1 VLLLYACAHKISLK
15 YLFLQKKLPSKYVV
29 KYASSVTHFVWQ
41 IYFPNEFQIK
51 NIKYIHRNL
60 RYYETKVQLL
70 YLSGNHLPLVMIYKN
85 KMVTLKNWILK
96 YIDMKNINIHFWI
109 EKEVSCSNKCNVFI
123 SDIEICAFENPLN
136 SKLLGNTDCFYWNC
150 MMYVS
155 WKTFHWWTCLH
166 RYDLHIII
174 RWPENIRICLHCG
187 NFWRP

>member
-1 VLLLYACAHKISLK
+1 MLLLYACAHKISLK

-85 KMVTLKNWILK
+85 KMVTLKNLILK
-96 YIDMKNINIHFWI
+96 YIGMKNINILKRKCHVGINVVVFL
-109 EKEVSCSNKCNVFI
+109 EVI
-123 SDIEICAFENPLN
+123 L
-136 SKLLGNTDCFYWNC
+136 KLCDVCFMKNIVIIYKWPIKVVGLGYG
-150 MMYVS
+150 
-155 WKTFHWWTCLH
+155 
-166 RYDLHIII
+166 R
-174 RWPENIRICLHCG
+174 
-187 NFWRP
+187 

>member
-1 VLLLYACAHKISLK
+1 VLLLYACAHRISLK

-60 RYYETKVQLL
+60 RYYETKVRLL

-85 KMVTLKNWILK
+85 KMVTLKNLILK
-96 YIDMKNINIHFWI
+96 YIGMKNINIHLWI

-123 SDIEICAFENPLN
+123 E
-136 SKLLGNTDCFYWNC
+136 TVWC
-150 MMYVS
+150 MFHEKHFIDEHACTVL
-155 WKTFHWWTCLH
+155 TFT
-166 RYDLHIII
+166 
-174 RWPENIRICLHCG
+174 
-187 NFWRP
+187 